1 MSSKVK
7 GERCIYTERER
18 GRERERYR
26 GRKRERGRERERE
39 EDRESEW
46 ESVFVKG
53 SQREG
58 IRDKKGSCDIT
69 KYYADNV

>member
-1 MSSKVK
+1 MYIYRE
-7 GERCIYTERER
+7 GE
-18 GRERERYR
+18 REREREIQ
-26 GRKRERGRERERE
+26 RKEERERKRERERE

-69 KYYADNV
+69 KYCADNV